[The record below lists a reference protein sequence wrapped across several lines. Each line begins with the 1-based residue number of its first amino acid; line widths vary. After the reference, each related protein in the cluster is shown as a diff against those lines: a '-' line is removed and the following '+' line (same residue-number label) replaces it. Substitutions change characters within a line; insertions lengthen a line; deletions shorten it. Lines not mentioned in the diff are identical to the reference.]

1 MSVTC
6 LERHYGCGGSARGR
20 IFLGALA
27 SAKYQVAMLC
37 AYFDT
42 NPFDNLLKLNR
53 LAATDLAELRSA
65 IRRQQLA
72 VVSNVLNLQETIDAL
87 HSNTPE
93 VIVPQ
98 LDLIASLIDWGRFVK
113 PSDWLLRDDIKH
125 FAWCGEPSSPFLR
138 ESVVEIVRDAVA
150 DIVRG
155 RLPIDDFDD
164 VVRKSAWQKTAF
176 ALGLESDNAE
186 AASMMERLREDGLL
200 PEFND
205 VFAIA
210 AQDFAYHIAAKVGYA
225 EECKGRG
232 LDQLLSVRSVR
243 MAVGSG
249 LSVIYHRAFENKKLK
264 RPLGT
269 SRDLQHVV
277 CAAAAA
283 DVFVTHDRELSSLVS
298 RVPLRGFR
306 VLTVSEL
313 LDEIRDGE
321 PQPA

>member
-27 SAKYQVAMLC
+27 SAKYHVAMLC

-138 ESVVEIVRDAVA
+138 ESVIEIVRDAVA
-150 DIVRG
+150 AI
-155 RLPIDDFDD
+155 
-164 VVRKSAWQKTAF
+164 
-176 ALGLESDNAE
+176 ALLEAV
-186 AASMMERLREDGLL
+186 AASGVASLL
-200 PEFND
+200 EGRR
-205 VFAIA
+205 
-210 AQDFAYHIAAKVGYA
+210 KV
-225 EECKGRG
+225 
-232 LDQLLSVRSVR
+232 V
-243 MAVGSG
+243 
-249 LSVIYHRAFENKKLK
+249 
-264 RPLGT
+264 
-269 SRDLQHVV
+269 
-277 CAAAAA
+277 AAAILGA
-283 DVFVTHDRELSSLVS
+283 T
-298 RVPLRGFR
+298 
-306 VLTVSEL
+306 
-313 LDEIRDGE
+313 RDGCGRRRGTFVASSNDTS
-321 PQPA
+321 QN